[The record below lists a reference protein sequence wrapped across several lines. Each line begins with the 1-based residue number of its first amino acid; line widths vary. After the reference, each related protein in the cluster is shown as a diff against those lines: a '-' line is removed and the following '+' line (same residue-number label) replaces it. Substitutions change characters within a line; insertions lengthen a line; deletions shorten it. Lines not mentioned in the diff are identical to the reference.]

1 MEDGLQIILYIIF
14 AIIFIVAKVM
24 KGQDKKKKTPPQR
37 PNINR
42 PQSRAPVNRPSTTT
56 TQKKTFSSF
65 EELIREFERK
75 ALGEEEPEVVQPV
88 EKTVQQEIRELEN
101 KYEQNPYT
109 TYEGQSLED
118 TSGYYGTSGQ
128 ESEAIYERSSNYTI
142 ESEQC
147 NRIVQMLRKPE
158 GIQDAIILSE
168 IINRKY

>member
-42 PQSRAPVNRPSTTT
+42 PQTGTAVNRPT
-56 TQKKTFSSF
+56 TQTTRKKTFSSF

-75 ALGEEEPEVVQPV
+75 ALGEEEPEIVQPV
-88 EKTVQQEIRELEN
+88 KKPVQQKIREVEN

-118 TSGYYGTSGQ
+118 TSDYSGTSGQ
-128 ESEAIYERSSNYTI
+128 TSEAIYERSFHYTI

-147 NRIVQMLRKPE
+147 NRIAQMLRKPE